1 MDEKVLNEAVE
12 NISLIKGVI
21 DRTGKSFNGFSKIF
35 IYWGLLF
42 ILNSVISAVMVQNK
56 EKVLNLVM
64 RYPFISYVF
73 PVGIIGIA
81 ALIIYVVV
89 SRKLPLVGF
98 EKSLMKVWL
107 LALLINVIPA
117 KISIHT
123 PPGFTMEKVEISV
136 SNFSIVMF
144 SMAIALIV
152 TSLFTNYKQLRYIGI
167 AYIILS
173 VIHAYFLIPV
183 LQQGS
188 IIQLITWSAIP
199 FTFLYTGFF
208 LRHKQVRGN

>member
-1 MDEKVLNEAVE
+1 MDEKVFNEAVE

-21 DRTGKSFNGFSKIF
+21 DRTSKSFNGFSKIF
-35 IYWGLLF
+35 IYWGVLF
-42 ILNSVISAVMVQNK
+42 ILNSVISVAMVQNK
-56 EKVLNLVM
+56 EKMLNLVM
-64 RYPFISYVF
+64 RFPFINYVF
-73 PVGIIGIA
+73 PIGIIALA
-81 ALIIYVVV
+81 AFIIYMVV

-98 EKSLMKVWL
+98 EKRLMKVWL

-123 PPGFTMEKVEISV
+123 PPGFTMENVEVSV
-136 SNFSIVMF
+136 SNFSIIMF

-152 TSLFTNYKQLRYIGI
+152 TSLFTNYKQLSYIGI
-167 AYIILS
+167 TYIILS
-173 VIHAYFLIPV
+173 VIHAYFLMPV
-183 LQQGS
+183 LQQGP
-188 IIQLITWSAIP
+188 IIQLISWSAIP